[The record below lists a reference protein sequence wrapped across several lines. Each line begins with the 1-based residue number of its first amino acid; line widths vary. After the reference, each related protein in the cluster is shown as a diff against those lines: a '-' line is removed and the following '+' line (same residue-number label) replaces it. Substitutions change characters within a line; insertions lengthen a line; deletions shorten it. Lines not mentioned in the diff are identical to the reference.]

1 MVVKFPC
8 GICHK
13 PVGVKHKAIC
23 CDLCDKWIHTACNNL
38 DKKTYKNLQESNT
51 SWFCINCVK
60 KELPFTTQTDFQ
72 LENIYKGKHI
82 VPFKSSDLEN
92 FTDQINMRI
101 RDPTDS
107 NFFEQDSLYYDLKEF
122 NNLNNKFN
130 QFSLLHLNISSL
142 QYHFEELNDL
152 LETSNTKF
160 SVIGITESRLKKGTK
175 PISNIDLPNYKI
187 EHTPTESEKGGS
199 LLYISNNLNYKIRN
213 DLMLYKPKELE
224 SIFIEIL
231 TKKNEKNIIIG
242 CIYKH
247 PKMPIT
253 EFNDDFLSP
262 VLEKTSFEKKDIY
275 LMGDFN
281 INLLNYE
288 TDRPTATFLDNMYS
302 NSFVPYITLPTRI
315 TPRSKTLINNIFFNN
330 SYDSITSGNLI
341 TDISDHLAQFFIT
354 PNILEKGPKSRSY
367 K

>member
-1 MVVKFPC
+1 
-8 GICHK
+8 
-13 PVGVKHKAIC
+13 
-23 CDLCDKWIHTACNNL
+23 
-38 DKKTYKNLQESNT
+38 
-51 SWFCINCVK
+51 
-60 KELPFTTQTDFQ
+60 
-72 LENIYKGKHI
+72 
-82 VPFKSSDLEN
+82 
-92 FTDQINMRI
+92 MRI

-130 QFSLLHLNISSL
+130 QFSLVHLNISSL
-142 QYHFEELNDL
+142 QYHFEKLNDP

-160 SVIGITESRLKKGTK
+160 SVFGITESCLKKGTK

-199 LLYISNNLNYKIRN
+199 LLYIPNKLNYKIKN
-213 DLMLYKPKELE
+213 DLMLYKSKELE

-231 TKKNEKNIIIG
+231 TKKNKKNIIIG

-262 VLEKTSFEKKDIY
+262 VLDKTSFEKKDIY

-281 INLLNYE
+281 IDLLNYE

-315 TPRSKTLINNIFFNN
+315 TLRSKTLIDNIFFNN

-341 TDISDHLAQFFIT
+341 TDISDHLAQFSIT
-354 PNILEKGPKSRSY
+354 PNILENGPKSRSY
-367 K
+367 QRCYKNFNKENFENDLKNIKWETIFKN